1 MLDIIVSIL
10 VIVTFIVSGAAL
22 IYFYYFRKPEE
33 EEGEEAE
40 GEGLVEI
47 GGRLMRRIDE
57 PEAPDS
63 VEVRDMRSVSN
74 RTWVLGFVILF
85 MAFTNIVLI
94 LGMTMT
100 EELDVI
106 RNYSYIIAGTSI
118 VIIIVI
124 QAILLMLAS
133 SLEKIER
140 KLG

>member
-10 VIVTFIVSGAAL
+10 VIVTFVVSAAVL
-22 IYFYYFRKPEE
+22 IYFYYFRKPEGE
-33 EEGEEAE
+33 EEEAE

-47 GGRLMRRIDE
+47 GGRLMRRLDE
-57 PEAPDS
+57 PESPDS

-133 SLEKIER
+133 SLEKLER

>member
-10 VIVTFIVSGAAL
+10 VIVTFVVSAAVL
-22 IYFYYFRKPEE
+22 IYFYYFRKTEGEE
-33 EEGEEAE
+33 EEAE

-47 GGRLMRRIDE
+47 GGRLMRRLDE

-63 VEVRDMRSVSN
+63 MEVRDMRSVSN

-100 EELDVI
+100 DELEVI